1 MGTYQ
6 FKLPDIGEGIS
17 EGTVAQWYVKVG
29 DVLKEDDDLLE
40 IENDKSVE
48 EIPSPV
54 AGTVKNILVD
64 EGETAEVGQALI
76 EFEVEGAGNVTKGAE
91 TAAPQ
96 TSAEQTPASPAVEAA
111 APVAE
116 TSVPETEKKET
127 NVTKMAEVDRTLP
140 VLAMPAVRVYAREKD
155 VDISKVSG
163 TGSHGHVT
171 KEDIDVF
178 LQGDGESGIAEIQK
192 VASQD
197 ADTIIST
204 SNGSQATSQEWPETR
219 EKMSGIRKATAKAM
233 VNSVSEIPHV
243 TVFDDVVVDK
253 LWKHRKQY
261 KTMAA
266 EREVRLTFLPYVV
279 KALAVVMKEFPIFNS
294 YVDMEKQEIA
304 YRDYI
309 NVGVAT
315 DTDRGLF
322 VPNIKNADQKS
333 LFGLAKQITENTEK
347 AKDGKLAGADM
358 KHTGMSIT
366 NIGSIGGGF
375 FTPIINWPEVAILGL
390 GKITKEAVV
399 VEDEIK
405 VAYVLKLSLS
415 FDHRII
421 DGATAQKALN
431 RLGELLSEP
440 ELLLM
445 EG

>member
-1 MGTYQ
+1 MGAYQ

-64 EGETAEVGQALI
+64 EGETAEVGQVLI

-96 TSAEQTPASPAVEAA
+96 TSAEQTPVSPAVEAA

-140 VLAMPAVRVYAREKD
+140 VLAMPAVRMYAREKD

-178 LQGDGESGIAEIQK
+178 LQGGRESGIAEIQK

-204 SNGSQATSQEWPETR
+204 SNRPQAASQEWPETR

>member
-1 MGTYQ
+1 MGAYQ

-64 EGETAEVGQALI
+64 EGETAEVGQVLI
-76 EFEVEGAGNVTKGAE
+76 EFEVEGAGNVTNGAE

-96 TSAEQTPASPAVEAA
+96 TSVEQTPASPAVEAA

-140 VLAMPAVRVYAREKD
+140 VLAMPAVRVYAREKG
-155 VDISKVSG
+155 VDIINVNG

-171 KEDIDVF
+171 KEDVDAF
-178 LQGDGESGIAEIQK
+178 LQGGNKPEAAETKETES
-192 VASQD
+192 VAT
-197 ADTIIST
+197 TISA
-204 SNGSQATSQEWPETR
+204 SNGSEATSQKWPETR

-233 VNSVSEIPHV
+233 VNSVGEIPHV
-243 TVFDDVVVDK
+243 TVFDDVIVDK
-253 LWKHRKQY
+253 LWNHRKQY

-294 YVDMEKQEIA
+294 YVDMEKQEIV
-304 YRDYI
+304 YRNYI

-347 AKDGKLAGADM
+347 AKDGKLASDDM

-399 VEDEIK
+399 VDDEIK

-421 DGATAQKALN
+421 DGATAQRALN
-431 RLGELLSEP
+431 RLDELLSEP

>member
-1 MGTYQ
+1 MGAYQ

-17 EGTVAQWYVKVG
+17 EGIVAQWYVKVG

-64 EGETAEVGQALI
+64 EGETAEVGQVLI
-76 EFEVEGAGNVTKGAE
+76 EFEVEGEGNVTNGAE

-96 TSAEQTPASPAVEAA
+96 TSVEQTPASPAVEAA

-140 VLAMPAVRVYAREKD
+140 VLAMPAVRVYAREKG
-155 VDISKVSG
+155 VDIINVNG

-171 KEDIDVF
+171 KEDVDAF
-178 LQGDGESGIAEIQK
+178 LQGGNKPEAAETKETES
-192 VASQD
+192 VVTTSSASN
-197 ADTIIST
+197 S
-204 SNGSQATSQEWPETR
+204 SQATSQKWPETR

-233 VNSVSEIPHV
+233 VNSVGEIPHV
-243 TVFDDVVVDK
+243 TVFDDVIVDK
-253 LWKHRKQY
+253 LWNHRKQY

-294 YVDMEKQEIA
+294 YVDMEKQEIV
-304 YRDYI
+304 YRNYI

-315 DTDRGLF
+315 DTDKGLF
-322 VPNIKNADQKS
+322 VPNIKNADQKG

-347 AKDGKLAGADM
+347 AKDGKLASDDM

-399 VEDEIK
+399 VDDEIK

-421 DGATAQKALN
+421 DGATAQRALN
-431 RLGELLSEP
+431 RLDELLGEP

>member
-1 MGTYQ
+1 MGAYQ

-64 EGETAEVGQALI
+64 EGETAEVGQVLI

-111 APVAE
+111 APVVE

-140 VLAMPAVRVYAREKD
+140 VLAMPAVRVYAREKG
-155 VDISKVSG
+155 VDIMNVNG
-163 TGSHGHVT
+163 TGSHDHVT
-171 KEDIDVF
+171 KEDVDAF
-178 LQGDGESGIAEIQK
+178 LQGGNKTETAETKETESVVTTSSA
-192 VASQD
+192 
-197 ADTIIST
+197 

>member
-1 MGTYQ
+1 MGAYQ

-54 AGTVKNILVD
+54 AGTVKNILVG
-64 EGETAEVGQALI
+64 EGETAEVGQVLV
-76 EFEVEGAGNVTKGAE
+76 EFEVEGAGNVTESTEK
-91 TAAPQ
+91 AAPQ
-96 TSAEQTPASPAVEAA
+96 TSVEQTPASPAIETV
-111 APVAE
+111 PTTE
-116 TSVPETEKKET
+116 TSVVGKTETET
-127 NVTKMAEVDRTLP
+127 APPKMSEVDRTLP
-140 VLAMPAVRVYAREKD
+140 VLAMPAVRVYAREKG
-155 VDISKVSG
+155 VDIKNVSG

-171 KEDIDVF
+171 KEDVDAF
-178 LQGDGESGIAEIQK
+178 LQGGNKTETAETKEAESVTATSS
-192 VASQD
+192 ASKDSQ
-197 ADTIIST
+197 T
-204 SNGSQATSQEWPETR
+204 SSQEWPETR

-253 LWKHRKQY
+253 LWDHRKQY

-279 KALAVVMKEFPIFNS
+279 KALSIVMKEFPIFNS
-294 YVDMEKQEIA
+294 YVDIENQEIV

-309 NVGVAT
+309 NVGIAT

-347 AKDGKLAGADM
+347 AKDGKLTSNDM

-366 NIGSIGGGF
+366 NIGSIGGGL

-421 DGATAQKALN
+421 DGATAQRALN